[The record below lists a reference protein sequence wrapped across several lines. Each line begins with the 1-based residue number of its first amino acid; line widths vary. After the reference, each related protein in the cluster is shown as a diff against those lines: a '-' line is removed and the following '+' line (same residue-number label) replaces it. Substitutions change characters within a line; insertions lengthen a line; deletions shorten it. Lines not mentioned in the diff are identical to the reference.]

1 VESTL
6 KTLPYIVESAVVS
19 SPNAQRSEL
28 VKAFVVLTNSHRNHD
43 PVVLTKEIQDYC
55 KKNATPYKY
64 PRKIEFVDQ
73 GFLPKTISGKIR
85 RKELKRMEWENYE
98 KGKKGRGREI
108 KL

>member
-1 VESTL
+1 
-6 KTLPYIVESAVVS
+6 
-19 SPNAQRSEL
+19 
-28 VKAFVVLTNSHRNHD
+28 
-43 PVVLTKEIQDYC
+43 
-55 KKNATPYKY
+55 
-64 PRKIEFVDQ
+64 VDQ